1 MLKTYLQENNISLY
15 KLSQKSLVPY
25 STLNDLVNYKL
36 PVSNLKCGQLHAL
49 SDALKLTMDELYK
62 LLSHDRTVH
71 SDQYNISGK
80 IAVKHKTYYLT
91 FEKDG
96 VRYEDKI
103 LPVKQEATLVIE
115 ELAKW
120 KLEEHLAEI
129 LMEEAYETISAK
141 TTG

>member
-1 MLKTYLQENNISLY
+1 MY
-15 KLSQKSLVPY
+15 KLSRESQVPY
-25 STLNDLVNYKL
+25 STLNDLVNHKL
-36 PVSNLKCGQLHAL
+36 PVSNLKCGQLRAL
-49 SDALKLTMDELYK
+49 SDALELTMDELYR
-62 LLSHDRTVH
+62 LLNHDCTVH

-80 IAVKHKTYYLT
+80 VTVKHKTYYLT
-91 FEKDG
+91 FEKNG
-96 VRYEDKI
+96 IRYEDKI

-129 LMEEAYETISAK
+129 AMEEAYEALSVK